1 MKTNKKKEILSNSE
15 NDQKKKDNT
24 NHIIMQFRKPPLPKQ
39 DPEKKPDKEPDK
51 EPRPSFWKRCKK
63 WYQGLEE
70 LDRTT
75 FVSSLLLDPAFVVFL
90 YYGITGIE
98 PSIILTYLI
107 IDPLVLWWWIASEK
121 KRRARLA
128 AIPENYTDYLR
139 QMLAEMYAD
148 EDAES
153 KKKD

>member
-1 MKTNKKKEILSNSE
+1 MAMNKKKKILSNTE
-15 NDQKKKDNT
+15 NDRKQMDNT
-24 NHIIMQFRKPPLPKQ
+24 NQIIMKFRNPPEP
-39 DPEKKPDKEPDK
+39 DPEKKPEKEPEK
-51 EPRPSFWKRCKK
+51 EPHQSFWRRCKK

-70 LDRTT
+70 LDKST

-90 YYGITGIE
+90 FYGVTGIE

-139 QMLAEMYAD
+139 QMLAEMYDDEGAD
-148 EDAES
+148 P